1 MNATAAEIAE
11 AIANLAA
18 AAHQR
23 LDRGDLFALL
33 DDPAA
38 EKRVDVD
45 GDTYRL
51 TAGDVSPVDLSFGR
65 RRRRGGGSLAAKRDK
80 LN

>member
-51 TAGDVSPVDLSFGR
+51 TAGDVTLWKALRPPSPPRSR
-65 RRRRGGGSLAAKRDK
+65 SWPPSATS
-80 LN
+80 